1 MAIANKTK
9 WNSQDTKNLAKALDA
24 IGFET
29 DAESFMDDY
38 VEFLAPSA
46 MVERLA
52 GMIEE
57 TVEGINDELYSRMD
71 AMESEFYTCVE
82 DYDFDYEQIATE
94 YVKEYVQKGYGG
106 YAAVEVRPTP
116 NGVTIRQW
124 NKKSSQTSRNSKT
137 SSRNNQKKPAPKRK
151 PTQRRK

>member
-9 WNSQDTKNLAKALDA
+9 WVSQDTKNLAKALDA

-29 DAESFMDDY
+29 EAESFMDDY

-46 MVERLA
+46 MVERLTE
-52 GMIEE
+52 MIEE
-57 TVEGINDELYSRMD
+57 TVEGIHDSFYDGMD
-71 AMESEFYTCVE
+71 SMETEFIVWL
-82 DYDFDYEQIATE
+82 DDLDFDYEQIATE
-94 YVKEYVQKGYGG
+94 YVKDYVQKGYGG

-116 NGVTIRQW
+116 NGVAIKQW
-124 NKKSSQTSRNSKT
+124 NKKSGQTYRNSKT